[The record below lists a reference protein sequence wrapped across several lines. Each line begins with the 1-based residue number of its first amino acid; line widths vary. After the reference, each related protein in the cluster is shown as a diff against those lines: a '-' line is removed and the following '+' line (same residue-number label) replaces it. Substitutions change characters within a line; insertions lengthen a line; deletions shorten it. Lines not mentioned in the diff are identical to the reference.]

1 MLVYANSFD
10 LNPANGSASV
20 ITHIAAWVGQ
30 TRRSFV
36 DPERLSKGIRELKF
50 ADGASLSS
58 LVTVEDDGSP
68 IFPYH
73 FCARL
78 MHGELGVPGR
88 RWVTEIGIHQA
99 SKGETLQC
107 SVLLRTDEISARV
120 TAPIQVTRPRIVE
133 LLIRNCTPVGRTP
146 GLSIIRLTNENAP
159 AFAYEIERESRRHAL
174 VEMSCDHEG
183 HYPVLPERLCSV
195 LIGLAQV
202 VEIPDGTDTFKLEG
216 LLGRRYSSFGGA
228 INIVFPFRKTDDGG
242 FCKTVL
248 LRPDQIRE
256 LNEAGATTES
266 EVLGI
271 ITHQTNLPQSWR
283 HISSDLVGQAI
294 LRSRLQKAARSAHNS
309 EELAAYETLLQEAS
323 DKLQEKDNEIGNI
336 RGDLDITEANLDE
349 ARSQTESLKYVLAGI
364 QSKPDVE
371 TEKTAA
377 ALAPL
382 RETVLAVLDGQPS
395 LEQALRLSTALFS
408 DRIVV
413 LDTAFESA
421 KDSDRGGF
429 NQGDKAVELLMKF
442 CTDYWIALAEGRGD
456 QEARATFGKHAF
468 ASKEAESL
476 SNEGKRR
483 RTFYYLGR
491 DIPMEKHLKHGIKDS
506 VAETLRIHFEWF
518 AEQKKLVIGHCG
530 KHLDF

>member
-10 LNPANGSASV
+10 LNPADGPAAV
-20 ITHIAAWVGQ
+20 IAQIAAWVGQ
-30 TRRSFV
+30 PRKTFV
-36 DPERLSKGIRELKF
+36 DPERLFKGIRELKF

-58 LVTVEDDGSP
+58 LATLEDEGLP

-78 MHGELGVPGR
+78 MHGDPGVPGR
-88 RWVTEIGIHQA
+88 RWVTEIGMRQTT
-99 SKGETLQC
+99 KDETLQC
-107 SVLLRTDEISARV
+107 SVLVRTDEISARV

-133 LLIRNCTPVGRTP
+133 LLIRNCTPVGQTP
-146 GLSIIRLTNENAP
+146 GLSIIRLTDENAA
-159 AFAYEIERESRRHAL
+159 AFGYEIEHESRRHPL
-174 VEMSCDHEG
+174 VEMSCDREG
-183 HYPVLPERLCSV
+183 HYPILPERLRSV

-202 VEIPDGTDTFKLEG
+202 VEIPDGADTFKIEG
-216 LLGRRYSSFGGA
+216 ILGRRYSSFGGA
-228 INIVFPFRKTDDGG
+228 INIVFPFRKTDEGG

-256 LNEAGATTES
+256 LNEVGATIES

-271 ITHQTNLPQSWR
+271 ITHQTNLPHSWR
-283 HISSDLVGQAI
+283 HISSELVSQAI
-294 LRSRLQKAARSAHNS
+294 LRSRLQKAARSARNS
-309 EELAAYETLLQEAS
+309 EEFAAYEALLQEAA
-323 DKLQEKDNEIGNI
+323 DQLQEKDNEIGHI
-336 RGDLDITEANLDE
+336 RGDLDITQANLDE
-349 ARSQTESLKYVLAGI
+349 SRSQIESLKYALAGI

-371 TEKTAA
+371 TEKAAA

-421 KDSDRGGF
+421 KNSDRGGF
-429 NQGDKAVELLMKF
+429 QLGGKAAELLMKL

-456 QEARATFGKHAF
+456 QQARATFGKNAF
-468 ASKEAESL
+468 AAKEAESL
-476 SNEGKRR
+476 SNDGKRR
-483 RTFYYLGR
+483 RTFNYLGR
-491 DIPMEKHLKHGIKDS
+491 EIVMEKHLKHGVKDS

-518 AEQKKLVIGHCG
+518 ADQKKLVIGHCG